1 MIKEATAT
9 GRSVE
14 EALEA
19 ACEMLGKAREEI
31 EFEILEMPRKGFL
44 GLSFIPAKVKVW
56 FEQSEPVKSKAE
68 AITGYI
74 ADILKAMGLEDV
86 TLSHTKEDGSIIV
99 KISGDIAGV
108 SIGRR
113 GETLDALQYLA
124 GLAANRMEGEYA
136 RVVLDSGNYRE
147 KRRRTL
153 EQLAKK
159 LANNAIKTGRSTK
172 LEPMNP
178 YERRVIHSAVAD
190 MQGVTS
196 ASVGDEPNRCVVIS
210 TTARTAPRSG
220 TDDKKEANAIPA
232 GKSFSKNRT
241 QENRGGRGRDAQSGR
256 DGFAGRDRRGGVRRE
271 KPPAYKETGMRETP
285 PAEAADKPLYG
296 KIEL

>member
-1 MIKEATAT
+1 MI
-9 GRSVE
+9 
-14 EALEA
+14 
-19 ACEMLGKAREEI
+19 
-31 EFEILEMPRKGFL
+31 FFEMPRKGFL

-56 FEQSEPVKSKAE
+56 FEQAEPAKSKAD
-68 AITGYI
+68 AITQYI

-178 YERRVIHSAVAD
+178 YERRVIHSAIAD
-190 MQGVTS
+190 MEGVTS
-196 ASVGDEPNRCVVIS
+196 ASVGEEPNRCVVIS
-210 TTARTAPRSG
+210 TTARPALRG
-220 TDDKKEANAIPA
+220 GADEKKETGMAA
-232 GKSFSKNRT
+232 GKSFTRT
-241 QENRGGRGRDAQSGR
+241 RDQESRGGRGREAQGGR
-256 DGFAGRDRRGGVRRE
+256 DGFAGRDRRGGARRE
-271 KPPAYKETGMRETP
+271 KPPVYKETGVRETP

>member
-1 MIKEATAT
+1 MIIEATAT

-19 ACEMLGKAREEI
+19 ACEKLGKMREEV

-44 GLSFIPAKVKVW
+44 GLSLIPAKVKVW
-56 FEQSEPVKSKAE
+56 IEQPEPAKDKSA
-68 AITGYI
+68 AVTQFIT
-74 ADILKAMGLEDV
+74 DILKAMGLKEV
-86 TLSHTKEDGSIIV
+86 EVSHTKEDGSLIV
-99 KISGDIAGV
+99 SISGDVAGI

-124 GLAANRMEGEYA
+124 GLASNRIEGEYA

-147 KRRRTL
+147 KRRKTL

-159 LANNAIKTGRSTK
+159 LAVNAIKTNRSTK

-178 YERRVIHSAVAD
+178 YERRVIHSTIAEIE
-190 MQGVTS
+190 GVTS
-196 ASVGDEPNRCVVIS
+196 ASVGEEPNRCVVIS
-210 TTARTAPRSG
+210 TTSRTAQRVDSDVKGEVSLPAPRP
-220 TDDKKEANAIPA
+220 TFN
-232 GKSFSKNRT
+232 NRP
-241 QENRGGRGRDAQSGR
+241 QDNRGERKKDMPASRE
-256 DGFAGRDRRGGVRRE
+256 GFSGRDRRGPRRE
-271 KPPAYKETGMRETP
+271 KPPAYKESGLREKP

>member
-19 ACEMLGKAREEI
+19 ACEALGKTREEV

-44 GLSFIPAKVKVW
+44 GLSLIPAKVKVW
-56 FEQSEPVKSKAE
+56 IEQAEPAADKPA
-68 AITGYI
+68 AITQFI
-74 ADILKAMGLEDV
+74 TDILKAMGLAEV
-86 TLSHTKEDGSIIV
+86 EVAHTTEDGNLNVNIT
-99 KISGDIAGV
+99 GDVAGI

-124 GLAANRMEGEYA
+124 GLAANRIEGEYV

-147 KRRRTL
+147 KRRKTL

-159 LANNAIKTGRSTK
+159 LANNAIKTNRSTK

-178 YERRVIHSAVAD
+178 YERRVIHSAIAEIE
-190 MQGVTS
+190 GVTS
-196 ASVGDEPNRCVVIS
+196 ASVGEEPNRCVVIS
-210 TTARTAPRSG
+210 TTSRAGQRVNSDEKA
-220 TDDKKEANAIPA
+220 EAALPA
-232 GKSFSKNRT
+232 QRQQGYNRP
-241 QENRGGRGRDAQSGR
+241 QDNR
-256 DGFAGRDRRGGVRRE
+256 DGRKKDMSTGREGFSGRDRRGPRRE
-271 KPPAYKETGMRETP
+271 KPPAYKETGLREKP

>member
-19 ACEMLGKAREEI
+19 ACEALGKTREEV

-44 GLSFIPAKVKVW
+44 GLSLIPAKVKVW
-56 FEQSEPVKSKAE
+56 IEQAEPAADKPA
-68 AITGYI
+68 AITQFI
-74 ADILKAMGLEDV
+74 TDILKAMGLAEV
-86 TLSHTKEDGSIIV
+86 EVAHTTEDGNLNVNIT
-99 KISGDIAGV
+99 GDVAGI

-124 GLAANRMEGEYA
+124 GLAANRIEGEYV

-147 KRRRTL
+147 KRRKTL

-159 LANNAIKTGRSTK
+159 LANNAIKTNRSTK

-178 YERRVIHSAVAD
+178 YERRVIHSAIAEIE
-190 MQGVTS
+190 GVTS
-196 ASVGDEPNRCVVIS
+196 ASVGEEPNRITRPKAAGIQS
-210 TTARTAPRSG
+210 ASG
-220 TDDKKEANAIPA
+220 QSRRAKK
-232 GKSFSKNRT
+232 RHV
-241 QENRGGRGRDAQSGR
+241 
-256 DGFAGRDRRGGVRRE
+256 DR
-271 KPPAYKETGMRETP
+271 A
-285 PAEAADKPLYG
+285 
-296 KIEL
+296 